1 MDVWIDGLLDFWSN
15 GSMAHWIVGAMQP
28 ATQRSS
34 NPSIHQSKNPK
45 LKNLKEAAM
54 NKENVLTFTWIKLGA
69 IAGIIACLIYPL
81 MAAVEM
87 PRLLTVACA
96 AAFGPLL
103 SLASIGLYHLLK
115 LHQKTV
121 TAQIAAGANVIAGSI
136 VNMMLVVQ
144 LAISYSM
151 DEYMNNAA
159 DTATKATL
167 EWIGKVVDK
176 VQLGL
181 DVSWDVF
188 IAIGTLLFAVNMLN
202 HPRFGKILGSIG
214 ALLAILLLGFN
225 LYSFPIPPANVN
237 LIDFGPF
244 VGLWYLVVSVQMLRS
259 LTWAK
264 KESAS

>member
-1 MDVWIDGLLDFWSN
+1 M
-15 GSMAHWIVGAMQP
+15 
-28 ATQRSS
+28 T
-34 NPSIHQSKNPK
+34 
-45 LKNLKEAAM
+45 KEDA
-54 NKENVLTFTWIKLGA
+54 LTLAWIKLGA
-69 IAGIIACLIYPL
+69 IAGIITCIIYPL
-81 MAAVEM
+81 MIAVEM

-103 SLASIGLYHLLK
+103 SLASVGLYHLLK

-121 TAQIAAGANVIAGSI
+121 SAQIAAAANVIAGSI

-144 LAISYSM
+144 LTISYSM
-151 DEYMNNAA
+151 EEYMKSAA
-159 DTATKATL
+159 DAATKATL
-167 EWIGKVVDK
+167 EWVGKVVDK

-188 IAIGTLLFAVNMLN
+188 IAVGTFLLALNMLK
-202 HPRFGKILGSIG
+202 HPRFGKILGGIG

-225 LYSFPIPPANVN
+225 LYTFPIPPANAE

-244 VGLWYLVVSVQMLRS
+244 VGLWYLIISIQALRS

-264 KESAS
+264 NTLANQT

>member
-1 MDVWIDGLLDFWSN
+1 M
-15 GSMAHWIVGAMQP
+15 
-28 ATQRSS
+28 T
-34 NPSIHQSKNPK
+34 
-45 LKNLKEAAM
+45 
-54 NKENVLTFTWIKLGA
+54 KENVLTLTWIKLGA
-69 IAGIIACLIYPL
+69 LAGIIACVIYPL
-81 MAAVEM
+81 MIAVEM

-103 SLASIGLYHLLK
+103 SLASVGLYHLLK

-121 TAQIAAGANVIAGSI
+121 TTQIAAGANIIAGSI
-136 VNMMLVVQ
+136 VNMMLIVQ

-151 DEYMNNAA
+151 QDYLKNAGEE
-159 DTATKATL
+159 ATKSTL

-202 HPRFGKILGSIG
+202 HPRFGKILGGAG

-225 LYSFPIPPANVN
+225 LYSFPIPPANAN

-244 VGLWYLVVSVQMLRS
+244 VGLWYLVTSIQTLRS
-259 LTWAK
+259 LAWAK
-264 KESAS
+264 NLLEA